1 LGENATAYVS
11 DGVLT
16 RTVAE
21 RFWLPLGPLQVIVYV
36 FVPSDVGV
44 IASLPATASGPLH
57 APLAVHSVRFGDL
70 QDSVKGS
77 PTNTWSGRA
86 EMSTA
91 AIAPASPNAARA
103 SALDSS
109 PIAAAGA
116 QDRRASI

>member
-21 RFWLPLGPLQVIVYV
+21 RFLLPLGPSQVIVYV

-57 APLAVHSVRFGDL
+57 APLAAHSVRFGDV

-91 AIAPASPNAARA
+91 AAALASPNAARV
-103 SALDSS
+103 SALHSS
-109 PIAAAGA
+109 PIVAAATHG
-116 QDRRASI
+116 RRTSI

>member
-11 DGVLT
+11 DGVRT

-21 RFWLPLGPLQVIVYV
+21 RFLLPLGPSQVIVYV

-44 IASLPATASGPLH
+44 IASLPADASGPLH
-57 APLAVHSVRFGDL
+57 APVAVHSVRFGDL
-70 QDSVKGS
+70 QDNVKGS

-91 AIAPASPNAARA
+91 AAALASPKAARV

-109 PIAAAGA
+109 PIVAAATHG
-116 QDRRASI
+116 RRTSI